1 MKPDAPASIT
11 PALTVNEFIG
21 AAVVG
26 TENGVAKLK
35 TDGAELIMTAVAGPV
50 ALSIKPSISPMTVPG
65 VIPVVLVKKKSK
77 VSAWP
82 GVDASAIADASVAAT
97 KIILFMPAPKWLG
110 RLRRRSS
117 YAVATSRE
125 GHRSSRLSAPATAVT
140 LGRTRLRCPKQNV
153 LAVEGQHALARR

>member
-1 MKPDAPASIT
+1 MKPDTSALIT
-11 PALTVNEFIG
+11 SALTVNEFIG
-21 AAVVG
+21 APVVG

-97 KIILFMPAPKWLG
+97 KIILFMPRSQVARPPKKAS
-110 RLRRRSS
+110 RLRDGKPLP
-117 YAVATSRE
+117 V
-125 GHRSSRLSAPATAVT
+125 
-140 LGRTRLRCPKQNV
+140 
-153 LAVEGQHALARR
+153 